1 MNVPEVVVELLAGR
15 PSIGTTEQAFPLVT
29 VDSEGF
35 PHVCLLSRMELDV
48 VGDEVR
54 AVIASRRTGANL
66 ERSGHATLIAIAG
79 TTAHYLK
86 LRLERQARVEGVLAA
101 ALAVVDHVAD
111 SLGITLSP
119 ITYTVPEGLD
129 AREDWQ
135 RTQRVGEAL

>member
-1 MNVPEVVVELLAGR
+1 MSMPAVIVELLVGR
-15 PSIGTTEQAFPLVT
+15 PGIGTTEQAFPFVT

-54 AVIASRRTGANL
+54 AVIASRRTDANL
-66 ERSGHATLIAIAG
+66 ERSGQATLIAVAG
-79 TTAHYLK
+79 MTAHYLK
-86 LRLERQARVEGVLAA
+86 LRLVRQVRVEGVLAA
-101 ALAVVDHVAD
+101 ALVVVDHIAD
-111 SLGITLSP
+111 SLGIPLTP